1 MQSLNRYDDFSQR
14 YFYDRGNCMN
24 NFLNRQAFFADGTPF
39 YRLYTADGAEAAGY
53 SVRLRFRTAKDNA
66 ASVMVVTDCVRANMH
81 KSFSERNFDY
91 LETVLHYP

>member
-39 YRLYTADGAEAAGY
+39 YRLYTSDGTGY
-53 SVRLRFRTAKDNA
+53 GVRLRFRTAKDNA
-66 ASVMVVTDCVRANMH
+66 ELVRVVTDSMKADMH
-81 KSFSERNFDY
+81 KNMQIAF
-91 LETVLHYP
+91 V